1 MDGPTLFID
10 VALSLLVFLN
20 VVLYFIFYFFLGGG
34 YIFLTSQ
41 VWNSEILKYHYKMY

>member
-20 VVLYFIFYFFLGGG
+20 VVLYFFLGGG
-34 YIFLTSQ
+34 VIYF
-41 VWNSEILKYHYKMY
+41 

>member
-20 VVLYFIFYFFLGGG
+20 VVLLLFFFGGG
-34 YIFLTSQ
+34 IYF
-41 VWNSEILKYHYKMY
+41 

>member
-20 VVLYFIFYFFLGGG
+20 VVLLLFFLGGGG

-41 VWNSEILKYHYKMY
+41 VWNIEILKYHYKMY

>member
-20 VVLYFIFYFFLGGG
+20 VVLLLFFFFGGGG

-41 VWNSEILKYHYKMY
+41 V

>member
-10 VALSLLVFLN
+10 VALIFIGI
-20 VVLYFIFYFFLGGG
+20 FKRCIIFYFFWGGGG

-41 VWNSEILKYHYKMY
+41 V

>member
-10 VALSLLVFLN
+10 VALSLLVFLI
-20 VVLYFIFYFFLGGG
+20 VVLLLLFFLGGG

>member
-20 VVLYFIFYFFLGGG
+20 VVLFFILFFGGG
-34 YIFLTSQ
+34 GIYF
-41 VWNSEILKYHYKMY
+41 

>member
-20 VVLYFIFYFFLGGG
+20 VVLLFFFLGEGI
-34 YIFLTSQ
+34 YF
-41 VWNSEILKYHYKMY
+41 

>member
-20 VVLYFIFYFFLGGG
+20 VVLLLFFFGGG

>member
-20 VVLYFIFYFFLGGG
+20 VVLLLFFLGGG

>member
-20 VVLYFIFYFFLGGG
+20 VVLLFFFWGG

-41 VWNSEILKYHYKMY
+41 V